1 VTDFPDLKIKTLVS
15 FPAAVFG
22 GTGLA
27 VRQQNGQFY
36 FDLAFGELAQVTTIA
51 APVVPTTFLALWES
65 TQDTYRRMS
74 MTDLQTQIGGGSA
87 VLPATAVPLVENG
100 GGSVG
105 VSLKYAR
112 EDHVHP
118 AFGGGG
124 GTPSDVPPLIDGVA
138 APGVSALYS
147 RGDHVHPTDTTRA
160 AVTAIREKLSAA
172 RTYFVR
178 TDGNDANT
186 GLVNNAGG
194 AFLTLQK
201 AYDVIVGT
209 LDLGGQTVTISSTGT
224 YAVGIT
230 LAGPWS
236 GGGTLVLDC
245 NAGTINAPGT
255 GVFCQCALPGL
266 FTVQNVTFTSSAG
279 TALINTGTGTIRIG
293 TGVTFGNMNGGDH
306 IVSGAAGSQI
316 ICGANYTI
324 SGACRM
330 HMYAKLGG
338 VIDMYAGATGVTTTL
353 AANITLAGG
362 GAFAYAEAG
371 GILQQIGSARTI
383 ALGAFGVTGQ
393 RYNVTGGSLIN
404 TQGSGATYFPGSVAG
419 GGTGVYT

>member
-1 VTDFPDLKIKTLVS
+1 MTDFPDLKIKALVS

-27 VRQQNGQFY
+27 VRQVGGQFY
-36 FDLAFGELAQVTTIA
+36 FDLAFDELAQISTIA
-51 APVVPTTFLALWES
+51 APVLPTTFLALWEQ
-65 TQDTYRRMS
+65 TQNTYRRIS
-74 MTDLQTQIGGGSA
+74 VPDLQAQIGGGA
-87 VLPATAVPLVENG
+87 APATAVPLIESG
-100 GGSVG
+100 AGAVG
-105 VSLKYAR
+105 ISLKYAR

-118 AFGGGG
+118 ALGGGG
-124 GTPSDVPPLIDGVA
+124 GTPSDAPPLIDGVA

-160 AVTAIREKLSAA
+160 AVTAIREKLAAA

-178 TDGNDANT
+178 TDGNDANN

-201 AYDVIVGT
+201 AYDVIVAT

-224 YAVGIT
+224 FPAGLN

-236 GGGTLVLDC
+236 GGGSV
-245 NAGTINAPGT
+245 
-255 GVFCQCALPGL
+255 VFDGNGGAISASSGFDMLCGCALPGL
-266 FTVQNVTFTSSAG
+266 FTVQNVAFASSG
-279 TALINTGTGTIRIG
+279 PLSGLVHVGTGTLRIG
-293 TGVTFGNMNGGDH
+293 AGVTFGNMNGGDH
-306 IVSGAAGSQI
+306 IVSGAAGSLI
-316 ICGANYTI
+316 ACGTNYTI
-324 SGACRM
+324 TGACRI
-330 HMYAKLGG
+330 HLYAKLGG
-338 VIDMYAGATGVTTTL
+338 VIDMYAGVTGVTTTL

-404 TQGSGATYFPGSVAG
+404 TQGAGATYFPGSIAG